1 MAAGSWRNKKKK
13 KITEKL
19 SLKLRCPFVLIGNLQ
34 EHSCFWQGQQK
45 AYIFCSGTF
54 RSGHEFWVIS
64 NVKNRN
70 SLLKSC
76 LISLDFVGLQGFY
89 EHINGASILE
99 FLKKFLTHEDPNMRA
114 KTCSAVGNMCRHS
127 SYFYGSLV
135 STDHRSIW
143 NCGRNKWNYWGFT
156 HDEPL
161 RYE

>member
-1 MAAGSWRNKKKK
+1 MAAGSWRNNNNKK

-19 SLKLRCPFVLIGNLQ
+19 SLKPRCRFVLIGNLQ

-45 AYIFCSGTF
+45 AYIFCSGMF
-54 RSGHEFWVIS
+54 RSGHGFWVIC

-76 LISLDFVGLQGFY
+76 LISLDFVGLQGLGFY

-99 FLKKFLTHEDPNMRA
+99 FLKKFLTHEDPNIRA
-114 KTCSAVGNMCRHS
+114 KTCSALGNMCRHS

-143 NCGRNKWNYWGFT
+143 NCVRNK
-156 HDEPL
+156 
-161 RYE
+161 